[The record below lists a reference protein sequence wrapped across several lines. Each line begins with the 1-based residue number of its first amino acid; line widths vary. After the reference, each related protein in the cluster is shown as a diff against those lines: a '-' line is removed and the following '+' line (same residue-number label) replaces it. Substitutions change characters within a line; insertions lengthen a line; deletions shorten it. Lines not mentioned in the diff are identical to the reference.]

1 MRENRIRGKLCQE
14 QTNDVPRGVLRG
26 LCGMYAGAE
35 IMLTE
40 GAVVLGRDAARV
52 NLVFDEMNPRVSRK
66 HCKISYDRQNQVFI
80 LEDYSST
87 GTYKNGSTNCLPQGM
102 SVTLQ
107 AGSVIAIGDET
118 NQFILE

>member
-1 MRENRIRGKLCQE
+1 MRVNRSK
-14 QTNDVPRGVLRG
+14 DSAVPRGVLRG

-35 IMLTE
+35 IRLAE
-40 GAVVLGRDAARV
+40 DAVVLGRDAAKA
-52 NLVFDEMNPRVSRK
+52 NLVFDDTNSRVSRK
-66 HCKISYDRQNQVFI
+66 HCKIGYDRQKNMFW

-102 SVTLQ
+102 PVPLQ
-107 AGSVIAIGDET
+107 PGSVIAIGDET